1 MDPAL
6 TRVERD
12 WVAATAAMYNLKKD
26 AKVSFSNAT
35 SGDGR
40 TIHFIGKNVFY
51 FKGAFEG
58 VELQKD
64 YTLEE
69 LLGVY
74 TPDIKDEDDGKN

>member
-12 WVAATAAMYNLKKD
+12 WVAATAAMYNLGKD
-26 AKVSFSNAT
+26 AKVSFTNAT

-40 TIHFIGKNVFY
+40 IIHFVGKNVFC
-51 FKGAFEG
+51 FKRAFGG

-74 TPDIKDEDDGKN
+74 TPDIKDEDGGED